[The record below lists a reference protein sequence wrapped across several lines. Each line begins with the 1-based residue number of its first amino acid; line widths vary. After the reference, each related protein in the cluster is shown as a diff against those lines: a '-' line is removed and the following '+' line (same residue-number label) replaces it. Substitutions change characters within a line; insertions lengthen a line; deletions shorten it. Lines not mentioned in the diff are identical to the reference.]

1 MKDTIFSQLD
11 FGPITEFL
19 NDDNITDIS
28 YSNGGNVWLKTLDKG
43 IYMVN
48 RPEINNALME
58 KLAFQCSNVMGTTFN
73 MAHPFL
79 DAESTELR
87 LNFVHESI
95 ATNGIACVIRK
106 TPAKIN
112 LTLDVTGK
120 LENGYHTLSMIMQSI
135 DVCDELSF
143 EKTADETIL
152 FSMNKELPDKIPA
165 EKNLVYKAAKLMKDT
180 FKIDGGFKIHLT
192 KNIPAAAGLAGG
204 SSDCAATLIGINE
217 LCGLGLDIE
226 KLCEIGVK
234 LGADVPFC
242 IRKGTMLAEGIGEIL
257 TPLTSLTGIPVL
269 LIKPNIS
276 ISTPYVYKH
285 LKLNELDY
293 HPDNKAVISYIKD
306 KNIKKIIFYVFSTFF
321 CAIFFAKK
329 AKTPK

>member
-1 MKDTIFSQLD
+1 M
-11 FGPITEFL
+11 G
-19 NDDNITDIS
+19 NILI
-28 YSNGGNVWLKTLDKG
+28 K
-43 IYMVN
+43 
-48 RPEINNALME
+48 
-58 KLAFQCSNVMGTTFN
+58 
-73 MAHPFL
+73 
-79 DAESTELR
+79 
-87 LNFVHESI
+87 
-95 ATNGIACVIRK
+95 K

-257 TPLTSLTGIPVL
+257 TPLTPLTGIPVL

-306 KNIKKIIFYVFSTFF
+306 KNIKKIAASLSNVLETVTIPENPIIAELKRYLTESGAIGSLMSGSGPTTFGIFENMET
-321 CAIFFAKK
+321 AKK
-329 AKTPK
+329 AYEKAKADYPDFDVVLCQTM

>member
-1 MKDTIFSQLD
+1 M
-11 FGPITEFL
+11 G
-19 NDDNITDIS
+19 NILI
-28 YSNGGNVWLKTLDKG
+28 K
-43 IYMVN
+43 
-48 RPEINNALME
+48 
-58 KLAFQCSNVMGTTFN
+58 
-73 MAHPFL
+73 
-79 DAESTELR
+79 
-87 LNFVHESI
+87 
-95 ATNGIACVIRK
+95 K

-165 EKNLVYKAAKLMKDT
+165 EKNLVYKAAKLMKNT

-257 TPLTSLTGIPVL
+257 TPLTPLTGIPVL

-306 KNIKKIIFYVFSTFF
+306 KNIKKIAASLSNVLETVTIPENPIIAELKRYLTEIGAIGSLMSGSGPTTFGIFKNMET
-321 CAIFFAKK
+321 AKK
-329 AKTPK
+329 AYEKAKADYPDFDVVLCRTM

>member
-1 MKDTIFSQLD
+1 M
-11 FGPITEFL
+11 G
-19 NDDNITDIS
+19 NILI
-28 YSNGGNVWLKTLDKG
+28 K
-43 IYMVN
+43 
-48 RPEINNALME
+48 
-58 KLAFQCSNVMGTTFN
+58 
-73 MAHPFL
+73 
-79 DAESTELR
+79 
-87 LNFVHESI
+87 
-95 ATNGIACVIRK
+95 K

-152 FSMNKELPDKIPA
+152 FSMNKDLPDKIPA
-165 EKNLVYKAAKLMKDT
+165 KKNLVYKAAKLMKDT

-257 TPLTSLTGIPVL
+257 TPLTPLTVIPVL

-285 LKLNELDY
+285 LKLNKLDY

-306 KNIKKIIFYVFSTFF
+306 NNIKKIAASLSNVLETVTIPENPIIAELKRYLTESGAIGSLMSGSGPTTFGIFENMET
-321 CAIFFAKK
+321 AKK
-329 AKTPK
+329 AYEKAKADYPDFDVVLCQTM

>member
-1 MKDTIFSQLD
+1 M
-11 FGPITEFL
+11 G
-19 NDDNITDIS
+19 NILI
-28 YSNGGNVWLKTLDKG
+28 K
-43 IYMVN
+43 
-48 RPEINNALME
+48 
-58 KLAFQCSNVMGTTFN
+58 
-73 MAHPFL
+73 
-79 DAESTELR
+79 
-87 LNFVHESI
+87 
-95 ATNGIACVIRK
+95 K

-152 FSMNKELPDKIPA
+152 FSMNKDLPDKIPA

-257 TPLTSLTGIPVL
+257 TPLAPLTGIPVL

-306 KNIKKIIFYVFSTFF
+306 NNIKKIAASLSNVLETVTIPENPIIAELKHYLTENGAIGSLMSGSGPTTFGIFENMET
-321 CAIFFAKK
+321 AKK
-329 AKTPK
+329 AYEKAKADFPDIDVVLCQTM

>member
-1 MKDTIFSQLD
+1 M
-11 FGPITEFL
+11 G
-19 NDDNITDIS
+19 NILI
-28 YSNGGNVWLKTLDKG
+28 K
-43 IYMVN
+43 
-48 RPEINNALME
+48 
-58 KLAFQCSNVMGTTFN
+58 
-73 MAHPFL
+73 
-79 DAESTELR
+79 
-87 LNFVHESI
+87 
-95 ATNGIACVIRK
+95 K

-257 TPLTSLTGIPVL
+257 TPLTPLTGIPVL

-306 KNIKKIIFYVFSTFF
+306 KNIKKIAASLSNVLETVTVPENPIIAELKRYLTEIGAIGSLMSGSGPTTFGIFKNMET
-321 CAIFFAKK
+321 AKK
-329 AKTPK
+329 AYEKAKVDYPDFDVVLCRTM

>member
-1 MKDTIFSQLD
+1 M
-11 FGPITEFL
+11 G
-19 NDDNITDIS
+19 NILI
-28 YSNGGNVWLKTLDKG
+28 K
-43 IYMVN
+43 
-48 RPEINNALME
+48 
-58 KLAFQCSNVMGTTFN
+58 
-73 MAHPFL
+73 
-79 DAESTELR
+79 
-87 LNFVHESI
+87 
-95 ATNGIACVIRK
+95 K

-165 EKNLVYKAAKLMKDT
+165 EKNLVYKAAKLMKNT

-257 TPLTSLTGIPVL
+257 TPLTPLTGIPVL

-306 KNIKKIIFYVFSTFF
+306 KNIKKIAASLSNVLETVTIPENPIIAELKRYLTEIGAIGSLMSGSGPTTFGIFKNMET
-321 CAIFFAKK
+321 AKK
-329 AKTPK
+329 HTKKQKLITLILMWCCVGLCRVRIIKRL

>member
-1 MKDTIFSQLD
+1 M
-11 FGPITEFL
+11 G
-19 NDDNITDIS
+19 NILI
-28 YSNGGNVWLKTLDKG
+28 K
-43 IYMVN
+43 
-48 RPEINNALME
+48 
-58 KLAFQCSNVMGTTFN
+58 
-73 MAHPFL
+73 
-79 DAESTELR
+79 
-87 LNFVHESI
+87 
-95 ATNGIACVIRK
+95 K

-152 FSMNKELPDKIPA
+152 FSMNKDLPDKIPA

-204 SSDCAATLIGINE
+204 SSGCAATLIGINE

-257 TPLTSLTGIPVL
+257 TPLAPLTGIPVL

-306 KNIKKIIFYVFSTFF
+306 NNIKKIAASLSNVLETVTIPENPIIAELKHYLTENGAIGSLMSGSGPTTFGIFENMET
-321 CAIFFAKK
+321 AKK
-329 AKTPK
+329 AYEKAKADFPDFDVVLCQTM

>member
-1 MKDTIFSQLD
+1 
-11 FGPITEFL
+11 
-19 NDDNITDIS
+19 
-28 YSNGGNVWLKTLDKG
+28 
-43 IYMVN
+43 
-48 RPEINNALME
+48 
-58 KLAFQCSNVMGTTFN
+58 
-73 MAHPFL
+73 
-79 DAESTELR
+79 
-87 LNFVHESI
+87 
-95 ATNGIACVIRK
+95 
-106 TPAKIN
+106 
-112 LTLDVTGK
+112 
-120 LENGYHTLSMIMQSI
+120 MIMQSI

-165 EKNLVYKAAKLMKDT
+165 EKNLVYKAAKLMKNT

-257 TPLTSLTGIPVL
+257 TPLTPLTGIPVL

-306 KNIKKIIFYVFSTFF
+306 KNIKKIAASLSNVLETVTIPENPIIAELKRYLTEIGAIGSLMSGSGPTTFGIFKNMET
-321 CAIFFAKK
+321 AKK
-329 AKTPK
+329 AYEKAKADYPDFDVVLCRTM

>member
-1 MKDTIFSQLD
+1 M
-11 FGPITEFL
+11 G
-19 NDDNITDIS
+19 NILI
-28 YSNGGNVWLKTLDKG
+28 K
-43 IYMVN
+43 
-48 RPEINNALME
+48 
-58 KLAFQCSNVMGTTFN
+58 
-73 MAHPFL
+73 
-79 DAESTELR
+79 
-87 LNFVHESI
+87 
-95 ATNGIACVIRK
+95 K

-120 LENGYHTLSMIMQSI
+120 LENGYHTLAMIMQSI

-257 TPLTSLTGIPVL
+257 TPLTPLTGIPVL

-306 KNIKKIIFYVFSTFF
+306 NNIKKIAASLSNVLETVTIPENPIIAELKRYLTESGAMGSLMSGSGPTTFGIFENMET
-321 CAIFFAKK
+321 AKK
-329 AKTPK
+329 AYEKAKADYPDFDVVLCRTV

>member
-1 MKDTIFSQLD
+1 M
-11 FGPITEFL
+11 G
-19 NDDNITDIS
+19 NILI
-28 YSNGGNVWLKTLDKG
+28 K
-43 IYMVN
+43 
-48 RPEINNALME
+48 
-58 KLAFQCSNVMGTTFN
+58 
-73 MAHPFL
+73 
-79 DAESTELR
+79 
-87 LNFVHESI
+87 
-95 ATNGIACVIRK
+95 K

-152 FSMNKELPDKIPA
+152 FSMNKDLPDKIPA

-217 LCGLGLDIE
+217 LCWLGLDIE

-257 TPLTSLTGIPVL
+257 TPLAPLTGIPVL

-306 KNIKKIIFYVFSTFF
+306 NNIKKIAASLSNVLETVTIPENPIIAELKHYLTENGAIGSLMSGSGPTTFGIFENMET
-321 CAIFFAKK
+321 AKK
-329 AKTPK
+329 AYEKAKADFPDFDVVLCQTM

>member
-1 MKDTIFSQLD
+1 M
-11 FGPITEFL
+11 G
-19 NDDNITDIS
+19 NILI
-28 YSNGGNVWLKTLDKG
+28 K
-43 IYMVN
+43 
-48 RPEINNALME
+48 
-58 KLAFQCSNVMGTTFN
+58 
-73 MAHPFL
+73 
-79 DAESTELR
+79 
-87 LNFVHESI
+87 
-95 ATNGIACVIRK
+95 K

-152 FSMNKELPDKIPA
+152 FSMNKGLPDKIPA

-242 IRKGTMLAEGIGEIL
+242 TRKGTMLAEGIGEIL
-257 TPLTSLTGIPVL
+257 TPLAPLTGIPVL

-306 KNIKKIIFYVFSTFF
+306 NNIKKIAASLSNVLETVTIPENPIIAELKRYLTENGAIGSLMSGSGPTTFGIFENMET
-321 CAIFFAKK
+321 AKK
-329 AKTPK
+329 AYEKAKADYPDFDVVLCQTM

>member
-1 MKDTIFSQLD
+1 M
-11 FGPITEFL
+11 G
-19 NDDNITDIS
+19 NILI
-28 YSNGGNVWLKTLDKG
+28 K
-43 IYMVN
+43 
-48 RPEINNALME
+48 
-58 KLAFQCSNVMGTTFN
+58 
-73 MAHPFL
+73 
-79 DAESTELR
+79 
-87 LNFVHESI
+87 
-95 ATNGIACVIRK
+95 K

-143 EKTADETIL
+143 EKTAEETIL

-257 TPLTSLTGIPVL
+257 TPLTPLTGIPVL

-306 KNIKKIIFYVFSTFF
+306 KNIKKIAASLSNVLETVTIPENPIIAELKRYLTEIGAIGSLMSGSGPTTFGIFKNMET
-321 CAIFFAKK
+321 AKK
-329 AKTPK
+329 AYEKAKADYPDFDVVLCRTM

>member
-1 MKDTIFSQLD
+1 M
-11 FGPITEFL
+11 G
-19 NDDNITDIS
+19 NILI
-28 YSNGGNVWLKTLDKG
+28 K
-43 IYMVN
+43 
-48 RPEINNALME
+48 
-58 KLAFQCSNVMGTTFN
+58 
-73 MAHPFL
+73 
-79 DAESTELR
+79 
-87 LNFVHESI
+87 
-95 ATNGIACVIRK
+95 K

-152 FSMNKELPDKIPA
+152 FSMNKDLPDKIPA

-257 TPLTSLTGIPVL
+257 TPLAPLTGIPVL

-306 KNIKKIIFYVFSTFF
+306 NNIKKIAASLSNVLETVTIPENPIIAELKHYLTENGAIGSLMSGSGPTTFGIFKNMET
-321 CAIFFAKK
+321 AKK
-329 AKTPK
+329 AYEKAKADYPDFDVVLCRTM

>member
-1 MKDTIFSQLD
+1 M
-11 FGPITEFL
+11 G
-19 NDDNITDIS
+19 NILI
-28 YSNGGNVWLKTLDKG
+28 K
-43 IYMVN
+43 
-48 RPEINNALME
+48 
-58 KLAFQCSNVMGTTFN
+58 
-73 MAHPFL
+73 
-79 DAESTELR
+79 
-87 LNFVHESI
+87 
-95 ATNGIACVIRK
+95 K

-120 LENGYHTLSMIMQSI
+120 LVNGYHTLSMIMQSI

-306 KNIKKIIFYVFSTFF
+306 KNIKKIAASLSNVLETVTIPENPIIAELKRYLTEIGAIGSLMSGSGPTTFGIFKNMET
-321 CAIFFAKK
+321 AKK
-329 AKTPK
+329 AYEKAKADYPDFDVVLCRTM

>member
-1 MKDTIFSQLD
+1 M
-11 FGPITEFL
+11 G
-19 NDDNITDIS
+19 NILI
-28 YSNGGNVWLKTLDKG
+28 K
-43 IYMVN
+43 
-48 RPEINNALME
+48 
-58 KLAFQCSNVMGTTFN
+58 
-73 MAHPFL
+73 
-79 DAESTELR
+79 
-87 LNFVHESI
+87 
-95 ATNGIACVIRK
+95 K

-143 EKTADETIL
+143 EKITDEEIL

-180 FKIDGGFKIHLT
+180 FDIEGGFKIHLT

-217 LCGLGLDIE
+217 LCGLGLDTE
-226 KLCEIGVK
+226 KLCEIGLK

-257 TPLTSLTGIPVL
+257 TPLTPLTGVPVL
-269 LIKPNIS
+269 LIKPDIS

-285 LKLNELDY
+285 LKLNELAY
-293 HPDNKAVISYIKD
+293 HPDNKAVISYID
-306 KNIKKIIFYVFSTFF
+306 DNDIKKIASSLSNVLEIVTIPENPIIDELKHYLTENGAIGSLMSGSGPTTFGIFEDMATAEKAYY
-321 CAIFFAKK
+321 K
-329 AKTPK
+329 AKTDYPEFDVVLCQTI

>member
-1 MKDTIFSQLD
+1 M
-11 FGPITEFL
+11 G
-19 NDDNITDIS
+19 NILI
-28 YSNGGNVWLKTLDKG
+28 K
-43 IYMVN
+43 
-48 RPEINNALME
+48 
-58 KLAFQCSNVMGTTFN
+58 
-73 MAHPFL
+73 
-79 DAESTELR
+79 
-87 LNFVHESI
+87 
-95 ATNGIACVIRK
+95 K

-257 TPLTSLTGIPVL
+257 TPLTPLTGIPVL

-306 KNIKKIIFYVFSTFF
+306 KNIKKIAASLSNVLETVTIPENPIIAELKRYLTEIGAIGSLMSGSGPTTFGIFKNMET
-321 CAIFFAKK
+321 AKK
-329 AKTPK
+329 AYEKAKAEYPDFDVVLCRTM

>member
-1 MKDTIFSQLD
+1 M
-11 FGPITEFL
+11 G
-19 NDDNITDIS
+19 NILI
-28 YSNGGNVWLKTLDKG
+28 K
-43 IYMVN
+43 
-48 RPEINNALME
+48 
-58 KLAFQCSNVMGTTFN
+58 
-73 MAHPFL
+73 
-79 DAESTELR
+79 
-87 LNFVHESI
+87 
-95 ATNGIACVIRK
+95 K

-257 TPLTSLTGIPVL
+257 TPLTPLTGIPVL

-306 KNIKKIIFYVFSTFF
+306 KNIKKIAASLSNVLETVTIPENPIIAELKRYLTEIGAIGSLMSGSGPTTFGIFKNMET
-321 CAIFFAKK
+321 AKK
-329 AKTPK
+329 AYEKAKADYPYFDVVLCRTM

>member
-1 MKDTIFSQLD
+1 M
-11 FGPITEFL
+11 G
-19 NDDNITDIS
+19 NILI
-28 YSNGGNVWLKTLDKG
+28 K
-43 IYMVN
+43 
-48 RPEINNALME
+48 
-58 KLAFQCSNVMGTTFN
+58 
-73 MAHPFL
+73 
-79 DAESTELR
+79 
-87 LNFVHESI
+87 
-95 ATNGIACVIRK
+95 K

-152 FSMNKELPDKIPA
+152 FSMNKDLPDKIPA

-257 TPLTSLTGIPVL
+257 TPLTPLTGIPVL

-285 LKLNELDY
+285 LKLNKLDY

-306 KNIKKIIFYVFSTFF
+306 NNIKKIAASLSNVLETVTIPENPIIAELKRYLTESGAIGSLMSGSGPTTFGIFKNMET
-321 CAIFFAKK
+321 AKK
-329 AKTPK
+329 AYEKAKADYPDFDVVLCQTM

>member
-1 MKDTIFSQLD
+1 M
-11 FGPITEFL
+11 G
-19 NDDNITDIS
+19 NILI
-28 YSNGGNVWLKTLDKG
+28 K
-43 IYMVN
+43 
-48 RPEINNALME
+48 
-58 KLAFQCSNVMGTTFN
+58 
-73 MAHPFL
+73 
-79 DAESTELR
+79 
-87 LNFVHESI
+87 
-95 ATNGIACVIRK
+95 K

-257 TPLTSLTGIPVL
+257 TPLTPLTGIPVL

-306 KNIKKIIFYVFSTFF
+306 KNIKKITASLSNVLETVTIPENPIIAELKRYLTEIGAIGSLMSGSGPTTFGIFKNMET
-321 CAIFFAKK
+321 AKK
-329 AKTPK
+329 AYEKAKVDYPDFDVVLCRTM

>member
-1 MKDTIFSQLD
+1 M
-11 FGPITEFL
+11 G
-19 NDDNITDIS
+19 NILI
-28 YSNGGNVWLKTLDKG
+28 K
-43 IYMVN
+43 
-48 RPEINNALME
+48 
-58 KLAFQCSNVMGTTFN
+58 
-73 MAHPFL
+73 
-79 DAESTELR
+79 
-87 LNFVHESI
+87 
-95 ATNGIACVIRK
+95 K

-152 FSMNKELPDKIPA
+152 FSMNKDLPDKIPA

-257 TPLTSLTGIPVL
+257 TPLTPLTGIPVL

-285 LKLNELDY
+285 LKLNKLDY

-306 KNIKKIIFYVFSTFF
+306 NNIKKIAASLSNVLETVTIPENPIIAELKRYLTESGAIGSLMSGSGPTTFGIFENMET
-321 CAIFFAKK
+321 AKK
-329 AKTPK
+329 AYEKSKADYPDFDVVLCQTM

>member
-1 MKDTIFSQLD
+1 M
-11 FGPITEFL
+11 G
-19 NDDNITDIS
+19 NILI
-28 YSNGGNVWLKTLDKG
+28 K
-43 IYMVN
+43 
-48 RPEINNALME
+48 
-58 KLAFQCSNVMGTTFN
+58 
-73 MAHPFL
+73 
-79 DAESTELR
+79 
-87 LNFVHESI
+87 
-95 ATNGIACVIRK
+95 K

-192 KNIPAAAGLAGG
+192 KNIPVAAGLAGG

-257 TPLTSLTGIPVL
+257 TPLTPLTGIPVL

-306 KNIKKIIFYVFSTFF
+306 KNIKKIAASLSNVLETVTIPENPIIAELKRYLTEIGAIGSLMSGSGPTTFGIFKNMET
-321 CAIFFAKK
+321 AKK
-329 AKTPK
+329 AYEKAKADYPDFDVVLCRTM

>member
-1 MKDTIFSQLD
+1 M
-11 FGPITEFL
+11 G
-19 NDDNITDIS
+19 NILI
-28 YSNGGNVWLKTLDKG
+28 K
-43 IYMVN
+43 
-48 RPEINNALME
+48 
-58 KLAFQCSNVMGTTFN
+58 
-73 MAHPFL
+73 
-79 DAESTELR
+79 
-87 LNFVHESI
+87 
-95 ATNGIACVIRK
+95 K

-120 LENGYHTLSMIMQSI
+120 LENGYHTLAMIMQSI

-257 TPLTSLTGIPVL
+257 TPLTPLTGIPVL

-285 LKLNELDY
+285 LKLNKLDY

-306 KNIKKIIFYVFSTFF
+306 NNIKKIAASLSNVLETVTIPENPIIAELKRYLTESGAIGSLMSGSGPTTFGIFENMET
-321 CAIFFAKK
+321 AKK
-329 AKTPK
+329 AYEKAKADYPDFDVVLCQTM

>member
-1 MKDTIFSQLD
+1 M
-11 FGPITEFL
+11 G
-19 NDDNITDIS
+19 NILI
-28 YSNGGNVWLKTLDKG
+28 K
-43 IYMVN
+43 
-48 RPEINNALME
+48 
-58 KLAFQCSNVMGTTFN
+58 
-73 MAHPFL
+73 
-79 DAESTELR
+79 
-87 LNFVHESI
+87 
-95 ATNGIACVIRK
+95 K

-165 EKNLVYKAAKLMKDT
+165 EKNLVYKAAKLMKNT

-242 IRKGTMLAEGIGEIL
+242 IRKGTMLAKGIGEIL
-257 TPLTSLTGIPVL
+257 TPLTPLTGIPVL

-306 KNIKKIIFYVFSTFF
+306 KNIKKIAASLSNVLETVTIPENPIIAELKRYLTEIGAIGSLMSGSGPTTFGIFKNMET
-321 CAIFFAKK
+321 AKK
-329 AKTPK
+329 AYEKAKADYPDFDVVLCRTM

>member
-1 MKDTIFSQLD
+1 M
-11 FGPITEFL
+11 G
-19 NDDNITDIS
+19 NILI
-28 YSNGGNVWLKTLDKG
+28 K
-43 IYMVN
+43 
-48 RPEINNALME
+48 
-58 KLAFQCSNVMGTTFN
+58 
-73 MAHPFL
+73 
-79 DAESTELR
+79 
-87 LNFVHESI
+87 
-95 ATNGIACVIRK
+95 K

-152 FSMNKELPDKIPA
+152 FSMNKDLPDKIPA

-257 TPLTSLTGIPVL
+257 TPLAPLTGIPVL

-306 KNIKKIIFYVFSTFF
+306 NNIKKIAASLSNVLETVTIPENPIIAELKHYLTENGAIGSLMSGSGPTVFALFDNYEMALRAKEALLEWGQVPLVYVTDLYRVREE
-321 CAIFFAKK
+321 
-329 AKTPK
+329 TPVNYW

>member
-1 MKDTIFSQLD
+1 M
-11 FGPITEFL
+11 G
-19 NDDNITDIS
+19 NILI
-28 YSNGGNVWLKTLDKG
+28 K
-43 IYMVN
+43 
-48 RPEINNALME
+48 
-58 KLAFQCSNVMGTTFN
+58 
-73 MAHPFL
+73 
-79 DAESTELR
+79 
-87 LNFVHESI
+87 
-95 ATNGIACVIRK
+95 K

-112 LTLDVTGK
+112 LTLAVTGK

-152 FSMNKELPDKIPA
+152 FSMNKDLPDKIPA

-257 TPLTSLTGIPVL
+257 TPLAPLTGIPVL

-306 KNIKKIIFYVFSTFF
+306 NNIKKIAASLSNVLETVTIPENPIIAELKHYLTENGAIGSLMSGSGPTTFGIFENMET
-321 CAIFFAKK
+321 AKK
-329 AKTPK
+329 AYEKAKADFPDFDVVLCQTM

>member
-1 MKDTIFSQLD
+1 M
-11 FGPITEFL
+11 G
-19 NDDNITDIS
+19 NILI
-28 YSNGGNVWLKTLDKG
+28 K
-43 IYMVN
+43 
-48 RPEINNALME
+48 
-58 KLAFQCSNVMGTTFN
+58 
-73 MAHPFL
+73 
-79 DAESTELR
+79 
-87 LNFVHESI
+87 
-95 ATNGIACVIRK
+95 K

-152 FSMNKELPDKIPA
+152 FSMNKDLPDKIPA
-165 EKNLVYKAAKLMKDT
+165 EKNLVYKAAKLMKAT

-257 TPLTSLTGIPVL
+257 TPLAPLTGIPVL

-306 KNIKKIIFYVFSTFF
+306 NNIKKIAASLSNVLETVTIPENPIIAELKHYLTENGAIGSLMSGSGPTTFGIFENMET
-321 CAIFFAKK
+321 AKK
-329 AKTPK
+329 AYEKAKADFPDFDVVLCQTM

>member
-1 MKDTIFSQLD
+1 M
-11 FGPITEFL
+11 G
-19 NDDNITDIS
+19 NILI
-28 YSNGGNVWLKTLDKG
+28 K
-43 IYMVN
+43 
-48 RPEINNALME
+48 
-58 KLAFQCSNVMGTTFN
+58 
-73 MAHPFL
+73 
-79 DAESTELR
+79 
-87 LNFVHESI
+87 
-95 ATNGIACVIRK
+95 K

-152 FSMNKELPDKIPA
+152 FSMNKDLPDKIPA

-257 TPLTSLTGIPVL
+257 TPLTPLTGIPVL

-306 KNIKKIIFYVFSTFF
+306 NNIKKIAASLSNVLETVTIPENPIIAELKRYLTENGAIGSLMSGSGPTTFGIFENMET
-321 CAIFFAKK
+321 AKK
-329 AKTPK
+329 AYDKAKADYPDFDVVLCQTM

>member
-1 MKDTIFSQLD
+1 M
-11 FGPITEFL
+11 G
-19 NDDNITDIS
+19 NILI
-28 YSNGGNVWLKTLDKG
+28 K
-43 IYMVN
+43 
-48 RPEINNALME
+48 
-58 KLAFQCSNVMGTTFN
+58 
-73 MAHPFL
+73 
-79 DAESTELR
+79 
-87 LNFVHESI
+87 
-95 ATNGIACVIRK
+95 K

-152 FSMNKELPDKIPA
+152 FSMNKDLPDKIPA

-257 TPLTSLTGIPVL
+257 TPLAPLTGIPVL

-306 KNIKKIIFYVFSTFF
+306 NNIKKIAASLSNVLETVTIPENPIIAELKHYLTENGAIGSLMSGSGPTTFGIFENMET
-321 CAIFFAKK
+321 AKK
-329 AKTPK
+329 AYEKAKAYFPDFDVVLCQTM

>member
-1 MKDTIFSQLD
+1 M
-11 FGPITEFL
+11 G
-19 NDDNITDIS
+19 NILI
-28 YSNGGNVWLKTLDKG
+28 K
-43 IYMVN
+43 
-48 RPEINNALME
+48 
-58 KLAFQCSNVMGTTFN
+58 
-73 MAHPFL
+73 
-79 DAESTELR
+79 
-87 LNFVHESI
+87 
-95 ATNGIACVIRK
+95 K

-165 EKNLVYKAAKLMKDT
+165 EKNLVYKAAKLMKNT

-257 TPLTSLTGIPVL
+257 TPLTPLTGIPVL

-306 KNIKKIIFYVFSTFF
+306 KNIKKIAASLSNVLETVTIPDNPIIAELKRYLTEIGAIGSLMSGSGPTTFGIFKNMET
-321 CAIFFAKK
+321 AKK
-329 AKTPK
+329 AYEKAKVDYPDFDVVLCRTM

>member
-1 MKDTIFSQLD
+1 M
-11 FGPITEFL
+11 G
-19 NDDNITDIS
+19 NILI
-28 YSNGGNVWLKTLDKG
+28 K
-43 IYMVN
+43 
-48 RPEINNALME
+48 
-58 KLAFQCSNVMGTTFN
+58 
-73 MAHPFL
+73 
-79 DAESTELR
+79 
-87 LNFVHESI
+87 
-95 ATNGIACVIRK
+95 K

-242 IRKGTMLAEGIGEIL
+242 TRKGTMLAEGIGEIL
-257 TPLTSLTGIPVL
+257 TPLAPLTGIPVL

-306 KNIKKIIFYVFSTFF
+306 NNIKKIAASLSNVLETVTIPENPIIAELKRYLTENGAIGSLMSGSGPTTFGIFENMET
-321 CAIFFAKK
+321 AKK
-329 AKTPK
+329 AYEKAKADYPDFDVVLCQTM

>member
-1 MKDTIFSQLD
+1 M
-11 FGPITEFL
+11 G
-19 NDDNITDIS
+19 NILI
-28 YSNGGNVWLKTLDKG
+28 K
-43 IYMVN
+43 
-48 RPEINNALME
+48 
-58 KLAFQCSNVMGTTFN
+58 
-73 MAHPFL
+73 
-79 DAESTELR
+79 
-87 LNFVHESI
+87 
-95 ATNGIACVIRK
+95 K

-152 FSMNKELPDKIPA
+152 FSMNKDLPDKIPA

-234 LGADVPFC
+234 LGAYVPFC

-257 TPLTSLTGIPVL
+257 TPLAPLTGIPVL

-306 KNIKKIIFYVFSTFF
+306 NNIKKIAASLSNVLETVTIPENPIIAELKHYLTENGAIGSLMSGSGPTTFGIFENMET
-321 CAIFFAKK
+321 AKK
-329 AKTPK
+329 AYEKAKADFPDFDVVLCQTM

>member
-1 MKDTIFSQLD
+1 M
-11 FGPITEFL
+11 G
-19 NDDNITDIS
+19 NILI
-28 YSNGGNVWLKTLDKG
+28 K
-43 IYMVN
+43 
-48 RPEINNALME
+48 
-58 KLAFQCSNVMGTTFN
+58 
-73 MAHPFL
+73 
-79 DAESTELR
+79 
-87 LNFVHESI
+87 
-95 ATNGIACVIRK
+95 K

-152 FSMNKELPDKIPA
+152 FSMNKDLPDKIPA

-257 TPLTSLTGIPVL
+257 TPLTPLTGIPVL

-285 LKLNELDY
+285 LKLNKLDY

-306 KNIKKIIFYVFSTFF
+306 NNIKKIAASLSNVLETVTIPENPIIAELKRYLTESGAIGSLMSGSGPTTFGIFENMET
-321 CAIFFAKK
+321 AKK
-329 AKTPK
+329 AYEKAKADFPDFDVVLCQTM

>member
-1 MKDTIFSQLD
+1 MRR
-11 FGPITEFL
+11 
-19 NDDNITDIS
+19 
-28 YSNGGNVWLKTLDKG
+28 TL
-43 IYMVN
+43 
-48 RPEINNALME
+48 
-58 KLAFQCSNVMGTTFN
+58 
-73 MAHPFL
+73 
-79 DAESTELR
+79 
-87 LNFVHESI
+87 
-95 ATNGIACVIRK
+95 
-106 TPAKIN
+106 
-112 LTLDVTGK
+112 
-120 LENGYHTLSMIMQSI
+120 
-135 DVCDELSF
+135 F

-152 FSMNKELPDKIPA
+152 FSMNKDLPDKIPA

-257 TPLTSLTGIPVL
+257 TPLTPLTGIPVL

-285 LKLNELDY
+285 LKLNKLDY

-306 KNIKKIIFYVFSTFF
+306 NNIKKIAASLSNVLETVTIPENPIIAELKRYLTESGAIGSLMSGSGPTTFGIFENMET
-321 CAIFFAKK
+321 AKK
-329 AKTPK
+329 AYEKAKADYPDFDVVLCQTM

>member
-1 MKDTIFSQLD
+1 M
-11 FGPITEFL
+11 G
-19 NDDNITDIS
+19 NILI
-28 YSNGGNVWLKTLDKG
+28 K
-43 IYMVN
+43 
-48 RPEINNALME
+48 
-58 KLAFQCSNVMGTTFN
+58 
-73 MAHPFL
+73 
-79 DAESTELR
+79 
-87 LNFVHESI
+87 
-95 ATNGIACVIRK
+95 K

-226 KLCEIGVK
+226 KLCDIGVK

-257 TPLTSLTGIPVL
+257 TPLTPLTGIPVL

-306 KNIKKIIFYVFSTFF
+306 KNIKKIAASLSNVLETVTIPDNPIIAELKRYLTEIGAIGSLMSGSGPTTFGIFENMET
-321 CAIFFAKK
+321 AKK
-329 AKTPK
+329 AYEKAKADYPDFDVVLCRTM

>member
-1 MKDTIFSQLD
+1 M
-11 FGPITEFL
+11 G
-19 NDDNITDIS
+19 NILI
-28 YSNGGNVWLKTLDKG
+28 K
-43 IYMVN
+43 
-48 RPEINNALME
+48 
-58 KLAFQCSNVMGTTFN
+58 
-73 MAHPFL
+73 
-79 DAESTELR
+79 
-87 LNFVHESI
+87 
-95 ATNGIACVIRK
+95 K

-152 FSMNKELPDKIPA
+152 FSMNKDLPDKIPA

-257 TPLTSLTGIPVL
+257 TPLTPLTGIPVL

-285 LKLNELDY
+285 LKLNKLDY

-306 KNIKKIIFYVFSTFF
+306 NNIKKIAASLSNVLEKVTIPENTKIPELKRYLTESGAIGSLMSGSGPTTFGIFENMET
-321 CAIFFAKK
+321 AKK
-329 AKTPK
+329 AYEKAKADYPDFDVVLCQTM

>member
-1 MKDTIFSQLD
+1 M
-11 FGPITEFL
+11 G
-19 NDDNITDIS
+19 NILI
-28 YSNGGNVWLKTLDKG
+28 K
-43 IYMVN
+43 
-48 RPEINNALME
+48 
-58 KLAFQCSNVMGTTFN
+58 
-73 MAHPFL
+73 
-79 DAESTELR
+79 
-87 LNFVHESI
+87 
-95 ATNGIACVIRK
+95 K

-152 FSMNKELPDKIPA
+152 FSMNKDLPDKIPA

-257 TPLTSLTGIPVL
+257 TPLAPLTGIPVL

-285 LKLNELDY
+285 IKLNELDY

-306 KNIKKIIFYVFSTFF
+306 NNIKKIAASLSNVLETVTIPENPIIAELKHYLTENGAIGSLMSGSGPTTFGIFENMET
-321 CAIFFAKK
+321 AKK
-329 AKTPK
+329 AYEKAKADFPDFDVVLCQTM

>member
-1 MKDTIFSQLD
+1 M
-11 FGPITEFL
+11 G
-19 NDDNITDIS
+19 NILI
-28 YSNGGNVWLKTLDKG
+28 K
-43 IYMVN
+43 
-48 RPEINNALME
+48 
-58 KLAFQCSNVMGTTFN
+58 
-73 MAHPFL
+73 
-79 DAESTELR
+79 
-87 LNFVHESI
+87 
-95 ATNGIACVIRK
+95 K

-257 TPLTSLTGIPVL
+257 TPLTPLTGIPVL

-285 LKLNELDY
+285 LKLNKLDY

-306 KNIKKIIFYVFSTFF
+306 KNIKKIAASLSNVLETVTIPENPIIAELKRYLTEIGAIGSLMSGSGPTTFGIFKNMET
-321 CAIFFAKK
+321 AKK
-329 AKTPK
+329 AYEKAKADYPDFDVVLCRTM

>member
-1 MKDTIFSQLD
+1 M
-11 FGPITEFL
+11 G
-19 NDDNITDIS
+19 NILI
-28 YSNGGNVWLKTLDKG
+28 K
-43 IYMVN
+43 
-48 RPEINNALME
+48 
-58 KLAFQCSNVMGTTFN
+58 
-73 MAHPFL
+73 
-79 DAESTELR
+79 
-87 LNFVHESI
+87 
-95 ATNGIACVIRK
+95 K

-152 FSMNKELPDKIPA
+152 FSMNKDLPDKIPA

-257 TPLTSLTGIPVL
+257 TPLTPLTGIPVL

-285 LKLNELDY
+285 LKLNKLDY

-306 KNIKKIIFYVFSTFF
+306 NNIKKIAASLSNVLETVTIPKNPIIAELKRYLTESGAIGSLMSGSGPTTFGIFENMET
-321 CAIFFAKK
+321 AKK
-329 AKTPK
+329 AYEKAKADYPDFDVVLCQTM